1 MPDIFVSKN
10 SNLQKALTRQ
20 GKIMK
25 ALGQTKLPAR
35 FINKTSNRLT
45 ALAPFPDGVSF
56 ETQGLDEPI
65 VLLLRPHPLTNS
77 GWIILAILLILG
89 PLVLPLTPLLNL
101 LPLKF
106 IMVLN
111 MLWYLL
117 TLSFIFEKFLGWFF
131 NIFIITDERVID
143 VDFYSFTYKE
153 VSEAALG
160 KIEDISY
167 TTGGLFGSV
176 LDFGTVSIQTAG
188 EKPNIEFENVPHPAQ
203 VVAVLRAVINQ

>member
-10 SNLQKALTRQ
+10 LKPQAVLSRQ
-20 GKIMK
+20 HRVMK
-25 ALGQTKLPAR
+25 ALRQTKLPAR
-35 FINKTSNRLT
+35 FTNKTTNRLT

-56 ETQGLDEPI
+56 ETQGFDEPI
-65 VLLLRPHPLTNS
+65 VLLLRPHPLTNI

-89 PLVLPLTPLLNL
+89 PIVLPLMPLLNL
-101 LPLKF
+101 LPLRF
-106 IMVLN
+106 GMALN

-117 TLSFIFEKFLGWFF
+117 TLSFVFEKFLGWFF
-131 NIFIITDERVID
+131 NIFIVTDERVVD

-167 TTGGLFGSV
+167 TTGGLFGSI

-188 EKPNIEFENVPHPAQ
+188 QKPNIEFENVPYPAQ

>member
-10 SNLQKALTRQ
+10 SKTQTPMTRHD
-20 GKIMK
+20 KVKKML
-25 ALGQTKLPAR
+25 AQTRLPSR
-35 FINKTSNRLT
+35 FTTKTTNRLA

-56 ETQGLDEPI
+56 ETQELDEPI
-65 VLLLRPHPLTNS
+65 VLLLRPHPLTNT

-89 PLVLPLTPLLNL
+89 PLILPLTPIIDL
-101 LPLKF
+101 LPLRF
-106 IMVLN
+106 GIVLN
-111 MLWYLL
+111 ILWYLL

-131 NIFIITDERVID
+131 NIFIVTDERVID

-153 VSEAALG
+153 VSEAALA
-160 KIEDISY
+160 KIEDITY

-188 EKPNIEFENVPHPAQ
+188 ERPNIDFENVPHPAQ
-203 VVAVLRAVINQ
+203 VVAVIRALIGP